1 MENALLS
8 SHTIGN
14 NQTNLPERVR
24 SVTLMKTGSRRGE
37 MLAFL
42 LFVINICI
50 VNLNIVSSHDTLV
63 TINDQIG
70 SRSIDYSPAI

>member
-24 SVTLMKTGSRRGE
+24 IVTLMKTGSRRGE

-50 VNLNIVSSHDTLV
+50 VNLNIVSSHDTLM